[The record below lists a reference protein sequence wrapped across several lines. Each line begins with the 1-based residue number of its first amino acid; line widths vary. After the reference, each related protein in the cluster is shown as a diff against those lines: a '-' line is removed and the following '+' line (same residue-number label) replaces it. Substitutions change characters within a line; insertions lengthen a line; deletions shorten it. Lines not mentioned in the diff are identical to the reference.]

1 MIEFYSWKNL
11 LLKCRFERES
21 LMMFAKVESQSNGID
36 LIKIDNEETKIVF
49 TNYGARIVSWKYDD
63 NNIVLGNVVEA
74 DEFYESN
81 PYNFGATVGRY
92 GGRIANATF
101 ELDSKKYELDAN
113 NGVHNIHG
121 GPNGIDKRFFD
132 YKIEEQVGQVKVIF
146 TTTIQSADD
155 HFPGDI
161 DLEVIHTYN
170 VDHKWTIEYKAKST
184 EKTLFN
190 PMNHVYFNLNRDN
203 NVIDN
208 HSISS
213 SKLDMYLLREDNIV
227 KSMEPLSL
235 VNTFQEQNIQFKD
248 IFDSEDAIVK
258 EQMQRFGGIDHPF
271 DIGGNEMT
279 VENKHFILKVNTDMP
294 NIVIYTFNDT
304 TGWNSDFNIYKAH
317 SGFTLETQ
325 CIPNDINLLGD
336 QAPSILEAN
345 EPFYSKT
352 SYKISEKQ
360 L

>member
-1 MIEFYSWKNL
+1 
-11 LLKCRFERES
+11 
-21 LMMFAKVESQSNGID
+21 MFAKVESQSNGID

-74 DEFYESN
+74 DEFYEEN
-81 PYNFGATVGRY
+81 PFHFGATIGRY

-101 ELDSKKYELDAN
+101 ELDGKTYQLDAN
-113 NGVHNIHG
+113 NGEHNIHG
-121 GPNGIDKRFFD
+121 GPEGIGTRFFD
-132 YKIEEQVGQVKVIF
+132 YEIEEQVGQVKVIF
-146 TTTIQSADD
+146 TTTIKSLDD

-161 DLEVIHTYN
+161 ELVVIHSY
-170 VDHKWTIEYKAKST
+170 DDYQKWTIEYIATAT

-213 SKLDMYLLREDNIV
+213 SKLDMYLLGDDNIV
-227 KSMEPLSL
+227 ESMEPIDL
-235 VNTFQEQNIQFKD
+235 VDTFNERNIQFKD
-248 IFDSEDAIVK
+248 IFTSEHPVVK
-258 EQMQRFGGIDHPF
+258 AQMERFGGIDHPF

-279 VENKHFILKVNTDMP
+279 VENKRFLLTVNTDMP
-294 NIVIYTFNDT
+294 NVVIFTFNDT
-304 TGWNSDFNIYKAH
+304 TSWQSDFNIYKAH

-325 CIPNDINLLGD
+325 CIPNDINLMGEK
-336 QAPSILEAN
+336 APSILEAN
-345 EPFYSKT
+345 QPYYSKT
-352 SYKISEKQ
+352 SYKIFEKE

>member
-1 MIEFYSWKNL
+1 
-11 LLKCRFERES
+11 
-21 LMMFAKVESQSNGID
+21 MFAKVESQSNGID

-74 DEFYESN
+74 DEFYEEN
-81 PYNFGATVGRY
+81 PFHFGATIGRY

-101 ELDSKKYELDAN
+101 ELDGKTYQLDAN
-113 NGVHNIHG
+113 NGEHNIHG
-121 GPNGIDKRFFD
+121 GPEGIGTRFFD
-132 YKIEEQVGQVKVIF
+132 YEIEEQVGQVKVIF
-146 TTTIQSADD
+146 TTTIKSSDD

-161 DLEVIHTYN
+161 DLEVIHTYD
-170 VDHKWTIEYKAKST
+170 VDHKWTIEYKATAT

-213 SKLDMYLLREDNIV
+213 SKLDMYLLGEDNIV
-227 KSMEPLSL
+227 ESMKPIDL
-235 VNTFQEQNIQFKD
+235 VDTFNEKNIQFKD
-248 IFDSEDAIVK
+248 IFTSEHPVVK
-258 EQMQRFGGIDHPF
+258 AQMERFGGIDHPF

-279 VENKHFILKVNTDMP
+279 VENKRFLLTVNTDMP
-294 NIVIYTFNDT
+294 NVVIFTFNDT
-304 TGWNSDFNIYKAH
+304 TSWQSDFNIYKAY

-325 CIPNDINLLGD
+325 CIPNDINLMGEK
-336 QAPSILEAN
+336 APSILEAN
-345 EPFYSKT
+345 QPYYSKT
-352 SYKISEKQ
+352 SYKIFKKE

>member
-1 MIEFYSWKNL
+1 
-11 LLKCRFERES
+11 
-21 LMMFAKVESQSNGID
+21 MFAKVESQSNGID

-63 NNIVLGNVVEA
+63 NNIVLGNLVEA
-74 DEFYESN
+74 DEFYEEN
-81 PYNFGATVGRY
+81 PFHFGATIGRY

-101 ELDSKKYELDAN
+101 ELDGKTYHLDAN
-113 NGVHNIHG
+113 NGEHNIHG
-121 GPNGIDKRFFD
+121 GPEGIGTRFFD
-132 YKIEEQVGQVKVIF
+132 YEIEEQVGQVKVIF
-146 TTTIQSADD
+146 TTTIKSSDD

-161 DLEVIHTYN
+161 DLEVIHTYD
-170 VDHKWTIEYKAKST
+170 VDHKWTIEYKATAT

-213 SKLDMYLLREDNIV
+213 SKLDMYLLGDDNIV
-227 KSMEPLSL
+227 ESMKPIDL
-235 VNTFQEQNIQFKD
+235 VDTFNEKNIQFKD
-248 IFDSEDAIVK
+248 IFTSEHPVVK
-258 EQMQRFGGIDHPF
+258 AQMERFGGIDHPF

-279 VENKHFILKVNTDMP
+279 VENKRFLLTVNTDMQ
-294 NIVIYTFNDT
+294 NVVIFTFNDT
-304 TGWNSDFNIYKAH
+304 TSWQSDFNIYKAH

-325 CIPNDINLLGD
+325 CIPNDINLMGEK
-336 QAPSILEAN
+336 APSILEAN
-345 EPFYSKT
+345 QPYYSKT
-352 SYKISEKQ
+352 SYKIFEKE